1 MIISKIPNLK
11 VNGIVLILLIF
22 SLTTLSA
29 QQKSEKIASSAQD
42 WNSLFQRKQ
51 GWFGEDGIFAIPM
64 DGKEY
69 IQANDSTETLFIFS
83 DSVIGEIGS
92 DGTLKKKEDFNFVNN
107 VVAVLK
113 GKEPIAEN
121 FTFYY
126 PTDKS

>member
-1 MIISKIPNLK
+1 
-11 VNGIVLILLIF
+11 
-22 SLTTLSA
+22 
-29 QQKSEKIASSAQD
+29 
-42 WNSLFQRKQ
+42 
-51 GWFGEDGIFAIPM
+51 M

-126 PTDKS
+126 PTDKSGKTPLFLNQTRQTQSQANITGWAMDL